1 MKKKYTYEE
10 AKNRLEEIV
19 ESLEQPSLDI
29 EGLSARIEEAQELL
43 GRVSL
48 PSLPTWQP
56 IEMWSRMP
64 FPICPALPASFA
76 GAGVSVFSATPIP

>member
-43 GRVSL
+43 AFCRERLQKVE
-48 PSLPTWQP
+48 TDVKK
-56 IEMWSRMP
+56 
-64 FPICPALPASFA
+64 ALEN
-76 GAGVSVFSATPIP
+76 GEG